1 MFERKSLG
9 SVCQAAAIRSPR
21 REVLRDNGAER
32 SAVAA
37 GSAAVGA
44 DGGRRLGESVTY
56 HDGGEM
62 MPEQEIEELLER
74 VSQYLSEVSP
84 PEMTE
89 AVIRLLDAMDPV
101 IGSSAEARI
110 VNLLNIAVLD
120 QGAESVQQAIT
131 YWQNAARSR
140 ARLPPL

>member
-1 MFERKSLG
+1 
-9 SVCQAAAIRSPR
+9 
-21 REVLRDNGAER
+21 
-32 SAVAA
+32 
-37 GSAAVGA
+37 
-44 DGGRRLGESVTY
+44 
-56 HDGGEM
+56 